1 MTRPIRAGLPLVTLL
16 LATPALAD
24 GALEGLVFEHGTG
37 LPVSGLT
44 IEVDGRPGGVSADR
58 DGAFSLTLPA
68 GTWTL
73 RISGTATGGAPGVV
87 VVDDQVTELLITTD
101 NGQVTGITMEAP
113 PTTASAGPAVET
125 EDATAT
131 LTGTIVDED
140 GRAISGAQ
148 VFVRGAAAIDRTNSE
163 GRFSVSV
170 RAGTHT
176 LSVLHPRFATQTVA
190 EVSVGAGETTAVEVS
205 LVPAG
210 VELEAFVVL
219 APAIDGG
226 TATLLAERQDTSDV
240 VDMVSAEEMSRRGD
254 SSAASALKRV
264 TGLTV
269 VGGKYIYVRGMGERY
284 SATLLNGSTLPS
296 PEPTRRVVPLDLFP
310 TAMLESVVVQ
320 KTFSAS
326 MPADFGGGVLQLRT
340 RGIPDEP
347 VARIGASIRHTAN
360 TTGETSPF
368 GPQVA
373 GDFWGGTFGTGGAA
387 ARALP
392 GDFVTQTADTPLVIK
407 SNLPGA
413 QGFTV
418 EEMEE
423 LSAAIPNRWGLTNT
437 TVPYDMGLNASLG
450 RGFDVGEQ
458 TRIGGLLG
466 GTFNNSWERRTY
478 REVYPNLNSGEL
490 QVQNEYDFEDLSNLV
505 QLGVMGV
512 LEGQVGENHNV
523 RSTTFF
529 VQDTEH
535 LGRRYV
541 GEHADI
547 GDTIR
552 VERTQFIARSLMVQ
566 QLVGEHDFPELWNAF
581 VDWRFTWSGA
591 SRLEPDRR
599 DLILQPAAAGGWRL
613 RTQGGGNGLLYGA
626 LEDENVDAGVDLGF
640 DIGNRDNRDSVSFT
654 VQGGGSAMRRTR
666 SVDVRRFTYDLRT
679 TPGESDT
686 SFLNAEPHDIF
697 APENMSADGG
707 LLLAE
712 STAATDN
719 STGSHD
725 ISAQYVQLE
734 TRLPTGTTLQTGVR
748 REQSRQVVRT
758 FTLHQE
764 PPAVVLG
771 EVDTEDILP
780 AATLTQKLPFE
791 RVPGTMQV
799 RLGYGRTL
807 NRPSLR
813 ELSPAVY
820 FGVVGGREVAGDP
833 TIDRALIDNFDVRW
847 EWYPS
852 GDESISVGA
861 FSKQFEDPIET
872 NILRGAAAR
881 EVPINATGATN
892 VGLEF
897 DLRKRL
903 GFGSNTG
910 WDDLVLSGNASFI
923 RSSVDLSGMDGAQT
937 STERALQ
944 GQSPYVANVQLAYE
958 PLDFPV
964 WGTVL
969 YNVSGARI
977 VEVGTN
983 GLPDTLE
990 QPLTALD
997 AVVGWNITERWSA
1010 KLKAGNILDSATT
1023 ARVGPMQVRS
1033 IAPGR
1038 SVGLSVGWGHTP
1050 RKPDADEP
1058 SRPGNTDG

>member
-1 MTRPIRAGLPLVTLL
+1 MIARAGCLWLL
-16 LATPALAD
+16 GVGGSSVALAD
-24 GALEGLVFEHGTG
+24 GTVQGLVFEQG
-37 LPVSGLT
+37 SGAPLASVRVD
-44 IEVDGRPGGVSADR
+44 VDGHVASGSVDR
-58 DGAFSLTLPA
+58 DGAFALTLPA

-73 RISGTATGGAPGVV
+73 QLSGDVSGAAPGVV
-87 VVDDQVTELLITTD
+87 VVDNQDTELIVTVA
-101 NGQVTGITMEAP
+101 NGAVVSVDVEAP
-113 PTTASAGPAVET
+113 ETAEVVDTPTEA
-125 EDATAT
+125 ATAT
-131 LTGTIVDED
+131 IV
-140 GRAISGAQ
+140 GRVVDDVGEPVSGAQ
-148 VFVRGAAAIDRTNSE
+148 VFVRGAAVEARTDAD
-163 GRFSVSV
+163 GRFSIPVA
-170 RAGTHT
+170 AGVHT
-176 LSVLHPRFATQTVA
+176 LSVLHARFATQTVA
-190 EVSVGAGETTAVEVS
+190 DVAVEAGDTTEVSVE

-240 VDMVSAEEMSRRGD
+240 VDTVSAEEMSRRGD

-284 SATLLNGSTLPS
+284 SATLLNGSSLPS

-347 VARIGASIRHTAN
+347 VVKVGGSLRHSVG
-360 TTGETSPF
+360 TTGEQAPF
-368 GPQVA
+368 GPRMI
-373 GDFWGGTFGTGGAA
+373 GDFWGGAFGNGGAA

-392 GDFVTQTADTPLVIK
+392 GDFVQRTQDTPLVIK
-407 SNLPGA
+407 SALPGA
-413 QGFTV
+413 EGFSV

-423 LSAAIPNRWGLTNT
+423 LSRTVPNRWGLSTM
-437 TVPYDMGLNASLG
+437 TVPYDVGLNASLG
-450 RGFDVGEQ
+450 NGWDIGDRGRVGALV
-458 TRIGGLLG
+458 GA
-466 GTFNNSWERRTY
+466 TFGNSWERRTY
-478 REVYPNLNSGEL
+478 HEVYPNLNSGEL

-505 QLGVMGV
+505 QMGVMGV
-512 LEGQVGENHNV
+512 LEGRVGDHHNV
-523 RSTTFF
+523 RSTTFL
-529 VQDTEH
+529 VQDTEY

-552 VERTQFIARSLMVQ
+552 VERTQFISRSMLVQ
-566 QLVGEHDFPELWNAF
+566 QLVGEHAFPELAHAF

-591 SRLEPDRR
+591 GRVEPDRR
-599 DLILQPAAAGGWRL
+599 DIILQPSTNGGWRL
-613 RTQGGGNGLLYGA
+613 RTQGGGNGLLYGS
-626 LEDENVDAGVDLGF
+626 LEDENLDAGLDFGF
-640 DIGNRDNRDSVSFT
+640 DIGDRTDTDRFSFT
-654 VQGGGSAMRRTR
+654 VQSGGAAMRRTR
-666 SVDVRRFTYDLRT
+666 KVDVRRFTYDLRT

-686 SFLNAEPHDIF
+686 SFLNAEPGDIF
-697 APENMSADGG
+697 ASENMSASEG

-725 ISAQYVQLE
+725 IAAQYVQLE
-734 TRLPTGTTLQTGVR
+734 TRTPWGTTLQTGVR
-748 REQSRQVVRT
+748 RETSLQVVRT

-764 PPAVVLG
+764 PPEVVVG
-771 EVDTEDILP
+771 EVRSTDMLP
-780 AATLTQKLPFE
+780 AATLTQRLPLD
-791 RVPGTMQV
+791 VPGTMQV

-820 FGVVGGREVAGDP
+820 FGVVGGREVSGDP
-833 TIDRALIDNFDVRW
+833 DLDRALIDNFDARW

-861 FSKQFEDPIET
+861 FSKQFQDPIET

-881 EVPINATGATN
+881 EVPVNARGATN
-892 VGLEF
+892 VGLEL

-903 GFGSNTG
+903 GFGSGSG

-923 RSSVDLSGMDGAQT
+923 RSSVDLAGADGAQT

-944 GQSPYVANVQLAYE
+944 GQSPYVGNVQLSYE
-958 PLDFPV
+958 PLDFPL
-964 WGTVL
+964 WGTLL
-969 YNVSGARI
+969 YNVSGPRI

-990 QPLTALD
+990 QPPEMLD
-997 AVVGWNITERWSA
+997 AVLGWSITERWSA
-1010 KLKAGNILDSATT
+1010 KVKAGNILDSATT
-1023 ARVGPMQVRS
+1023 AKVGPMLVRS
-1033 IAPGR
+1033 VSPGR
-1038 SVGLSVGWGHTP
+1038 SFGLGVSWAHAARET
-1050 RKPDADEP
+1050 RE
-1058 SRPGNTDG
+1058 